1 MNEPTRGERA
11 WVDVW
16 QQHPAWRADFG
27 GPGVD
32 LLPIAH
38 GAGIRVEIVDDAADG
53 AAGADPRIDEIWNQR
68 LAMNPK
74 LFDGAML
81 DLRQIEPRAGGFR
94 CARASYRS
102 LIASEVLGVGAC
114 LFAVVGVVQR
124 RERDQAEASV
134 LLGQRG
140 ANVRAY
146 AGLWE
151 CAPAGGV
158 GPPATGVKALDAAA
172 LIEQVSEEAREELG
186 AELAASIDYESARI
200 VAAVRSVHA
209 RSLDVVLSLDAGA
222 AGADAGVGPQPV
234 NWEYQS
240 LRWVGASRALAED
253 AERAMLVPQTRA
265 ILRWVTEGSG
275 RG

>member
-1 MNEPTRGERA
+1 VSEPTHGERA
-11 WVDVW
+11 WIDVW
-16 QQHPAWRADFG
+16 QSHPAWRVDFG

-32 LLPIAH
+32 LLPIEH
-38 GAGIRVEIVDDAADG
+38 GAGVRVEIADDAADG
-53 AAGADPRIDEIWNQR
+53 AGRADPRIDEIWNQR

-81 DLRQIEPRAGGFR
+81 DLRQIEPRAGVFR

-124 RERDQAEASV
+124 RERNGASASV
-134 LLGQRG
+134 LLGRRG

-146 AGLWE
+146 GGLWE

-158 GPPATGVKALDAAA
+158 EPPASGVNELHADA
-172 LIEQVSEEAREELG
+172 LIEQVREESYEELG
-186 AELAASIDYESARI
+186 RALGALIDFDSARI
-200 VAAVRSVHA
+200 LAAVRNVHA
-209 RSLDVVLSLDAGA
+209 RSLDVVVGLNA
-222 AGADAGVGPQPV
+222 AAESGADANAGPTPV

-240 LRWVGASRALAED
+240 LRWVEASRALAED
-253 AERAMLVPQTRA
+253 AERPMLVPQTRA
-265 ILRWVTEGSG
+265 ILRWLQG
-275 RG
+275 